1 MFAKDWSHIA
11 NIWYLKAN
19 CIWWSG
25 IISAFREFF
34 KVPWEF
40 QPKSM
45 YTVFFL
51 LFLPFTL
58 LASVDWQPDD
68 RIIPI
73 CKTIW
78 IFIFNPCKTMEG
90 CFFPT
95 KIAITAFGAS
105 RQETRVKR
113 GKFCFIFY
121 QIQIFVVTVFLIW
134 RGEQGGSL
142 QRKPKST
149 NPCFGNINLA
159 FNIFCGN
166 DAFMFI
172 PENIKP
178 R

>member
-58 LASVDWQPDD
+58 LASVNWQPDD
-68 RIIPI
+68 RIISI

-78 IFIFNPCKTMEG
+78 ISIFNPCKTMEG
-90 CFFPT
+90 CFFSH
-95 KIAITAFGAS
+95 KNCNYS
-105 RQETRVKR
+105 
-113 GKFCFIFY
+113 
-121 QIQIFVVTVFLIW
+121 IW
-134 RGEQGGSL
+134 S
-142 QRKPKST
+142 KST
-149 NPCFGNINLA
+149 RNEGKKREVLLHFLSNPDICCDCLPNLERWTGREPSKKTQ
-159 FNIFCGN
+159 IH
-166 DAFMFI
+166 
-172 PENIKP
+172 
-178 R
+178 